1 MEKHM
6 AMAMAAAEVKI
17 KNDER
22 RKPIMKKFV
31 AAIASVLMVGAML
44 TSAMA
49 AAVPSVTVPSV
60 VVPSVVVKTPTVTD
74 ATVKIIESTDS
85 LDDAE
90 LAIRV
95 TYLEDAIENDAFVA
109 EVYANVSAA
118 ESVDAYV
125 KSQGADVDLTGYKLS
140 TLVKIEASQA
150 LKDAMGEDGVVLT
163 VSVPGVEEGMEA
175 AAVVLEQVDGQ
186 TVAHPVEAVVTAEGV
201 LVTTNVFGVLLI
213 AVK

>member
-1 MEKHM
+1 
-6 AMAMAAAEVKI
+6 
-17 KNDER
+17 
-22 RKPIMKKFV
+22 MKKFV

-60 VVPSVVVKTPTVTD
+60 VVPSVVVKTPTTES
-74 ATVKIIESTDS
+74 TVKIVESTDT
-85 LDDAE
+85 LDDTE
-90 LAIRV
+90 LAVRV
-95 TYLEDAIENDAFVA
+95 TYLEEAVEADQFVA
-109 EVYANVSAA
+109 DVYAAASEA
-118 ESVDAYV
+118 ESIDAYV
-125 KSQGADVDLTGYKLS
+125 KSLGLEDVDLTDYKLS

-163 VSVPGVEEGMEA
+163 VSIPGVEEGMEV

-186 TVAHPVEAVVTAEGV
+186 IVAHAVEAENTADGV
-201 LVTTNVFGVLLI
+201 LVTTNVFGLLLI

>member
-1 MEKHM
+1 
-6 AMAMAAAEVKI
+6 
-17 KNDER
+17 
-22 RKPIMKKFV
+22 MKKFV

-60 VVPSVVVKTPTVTD
+60 VVPSVVVNTPTTE
-74 ATVKIIESTDS
+74 ATVKIVESTDT
-85 LDDAE
+85 LDDTE
-90 LAIRV
+90 LAVRV
-95 TYLEDAIENDAFVA
+95 TYLEEAVEADQFVA
-109 EVYANVSAA
+109 DVYAAASEA
-118 ESVDAYV
+118 ESIDAYV
-125 KSQGADVDLTGYKLS
+125 KSLGLEDVDLTDYKLS

-163 VSVPGVEEGMEA
+163 VSIPGVEEGMEV

-186 TVAHPVEAVVTAEGV
+186 TVTHAVEAENTADGVV
-201 LVTTNVFGVLLI
+201 VTTNVFGLLLI

>member
-125 KSQGADVDLTGYKLS
+125 KSQGADVDLTDYKLS

>member
-1 MEKHM
+1 
-6 AMAMAAAEVKI
+6 
-17 KNDER
+17 
-22 RKPIMKKFV
+22 MKKFV
-31 AAIASVLMVGAML
+31 AAIASVLLVGSML

-49 AAVPSVTVPSV
+49 TAVPSVTVPSV
-60 VVPSVVVKTPTVTD
+60 VVPSVVVKTPTTE
-74 ATVKIIESTDS
+74 ATVKIVESTDT

-95 TYLEDAIENDAFVA
+95 TYLEDAVENDSAVA
-109 EVYANVSAA
+109 TVYADVSAA
-118 ESVDAYV
+118 ESVDTYV
-125 KSQGADVDLTGYKLS
+125 KSLGADVDLADYKLS

-163 VSVPGVEEGMEA
+163 VSIPGVEEGMEV

-186 TVAHPVEAVVTAEGV
+186 IVAHAVEAENTADGVV
-201 LVTTNVFGVLLI
+201 VTTNVFGLLLI